1 MKINLKQF
9 DTAIASNET
18 EIKKLQ
24 EKISAKQKDFEA
36 QEAKRKK
43 EFTEKTIEPIKA
55 KISELQKDIA
65 DLKRCKAMMD
75 KTAKPQAQAKPE
87 PEHVNNV
94 PENNQE

>member
-9 DTAIASNET
+9 DTAIASNEQ

-24 EKISAKQKDFEA
+24 EKISAKQKDFDE

-43 EFTEKTIEPIKA
+43 EFVLKSIEPLKT
-55 KISELQKDIA
+55 KINELQKDIA

-75 KTAKPQAQAKPE
+75 KGSSKPQEKQ
-87 PEHVNNV
+87 EHVEPQTEPQTV
-94 PENNQE
+94 QE